1 MDLKDI
7 IALDEQ
13 YYMNCFGHR
22 SEVSFTHGEGVT
34 LYDTEGNSY
43 TDFLAGIAVNCLG
56 YGDKGLSQTIADQAA
71 NMIHSS
77 SLFYIESQAKA
88 AKMLCDATGYD
99 RVFFSNSGAEAV
111 EGAMKLARK
120 YFFEK
125 GENRYEFITMK
136 NSFHGRTLATLFATG
151 QDKFHKAFAPGVP
164 SFKYAEYG
172 DVESAKAL
180 ITENTCAI
188 LLEPVQGEGGVIC
201 ADDEYLKGI
210 RQLADDAGILL
221 IFDEIQTGMGR
232 TGSLLCSTG
241 AGVKGDIV
249 TMAKALGGGVP
260 LGAFLSTEEVASAM
274 KPSDHGSTFGGNQI
288 ATAAACYTLSK
299 VATDE
304 MMARVRSIGEYFK
317 GKLEGVCAQF
327 PKIALEARGKG
338 LLLGLKLADSI
349 PAKEIVGELLK
360 KGFVCCTA
368 GQNCLRF
375 LPPYIIQEK
384 HVDALISALSAIL
397 AAK

>member
-1 MDLKDI
+1 MTLNEI
-7 IALDEQ
+7 IALDEK
-13 YYMNCFGHR
+13 YYMNCFGR
-22 SEVSFTHGEGVT
+22 RNEVCFTHGEGVT
-34 LYDTEGNSY
+34 LYDTEGKAY

-56 YGDKGLSQTIADQAA
+56 YGDKGLSDTIANQASKL
-71 NMIHSS
+71 IHSS

-88 AKMLCDATGYD
+88 AQILCSATGYD
-99 RVFFSNSGAEAV
+99 KVFFANSGAEAV

-151 QDKFHKAFAPGVP
+151 QDKFHTAFQPGVP
-164 SFKYAEYG
+164 TFKYAEYG
-172 DVESAKAL
+172 NIESAKAL
-180 ITENTCAI
+180 ISDKTCAI
-188 LLEPVQGEGGVIC
+188 IMEPIQGEGGVIC
-201 ADDEYLKGI
+201 ASDEYLRDMRK
-210 RQLADDAGILL
+210 LADDNDILL

-241 AGVKGDIV
+241 AGAKGDIV

-260 LGAFLSTEEVASAM
+260 IGAFLATDKVASAM
-274 KPSDHGSTFGGNQI
+274 QPSDHGSTFGGNQI
-288 ATAAACYTLSK
+288 ATAAACYMLSK

-304 MMARVRSIGEYFK
+304 MMQNIREKGVYFK
-317 GKLEGVCAQF
+317 NKLEALCAEM
-327 PKIALEARGKG
+327 PEKALEARGKG

-349 PAKEIVGELLK
+349 PAKSIVSKLLDS
-360 KGFVCCTA
+360 GFVCCTA

-375 LPPYIIQEK
+375 LPPYIIEES
-384 HVDALISALSAIL
+384 HIDALTRALTDIL
-397 AAK
+397 RGA